1 MMFSER
7 TSAWASLVP
16 VLVLSAA
23 IAPKDAW
30 FLPNFTFYMASQ
42 LAVLGV
48 IAAFRPRPAVAA
60 GSALALAA
68 YLAGYACWVFTRT
81 PAESMAWLGYLFVL
95 PGALLPIAGAVAWLR
110 GRGACRR
117 RCAGRPG
124 RGASA
129 RLQHRHVLRR
139 IIDRVPAPAAPQAQS
154 EQTCHRAP

>member
-1 MMFSER
+1 MIFTER
-7 TSAWASLVP
+7 TAAWASLVP
-16 VLVLSAA
+16 GLVLSAA

-30 FLPNFTFYMASQ
+30 FLPNFLFYMASQ

-110 GRGACRR
+110 GRTGT
-117 RCAGRPG
+117 
-124 RGASA
+124 
-129 RLQHRHVLRR
+129 
-139 IIDRVPAPAAPQAQS
+139 PAPAAAGLAAVAALAGLGVAQALACS
-154 EQTCHRAP
+154 TVMYCGA